1 MRTSHALLL
10 RLLHDPQYEF
20 GKVSV
25 EYVDRGAPGDV
36 SRVQGDRI
44 IRLEQGFMEIESEMK
59 TKFIPMHRIR
69 RIAYDGETMWEKGIE
84 PSAKKISNEDLDR
97 DLDRAQLAV
106 GPLDFAL
113 VAVQVILYGLNN
125 DI

>member
-10 RLLHDPQYEF
+10 RLFHDPKFEF

-25 EYVDRGAPGDV
+25 EYVDRGSPGDR
-36 SRVQGDRI
+36 SRVPGDRI

-69 RIAYDGETMWEKGIE
+69 RIAYDGETMWEKGID
-84 PSAKKISNEDLDR
+84 PCPGPGK
-97 DLDRAQLAV
+97 RAT
-106 GPLDFAL
+106 
-113 VAVQVILYGLNN
+113 
-125 DI
+125 DIHDQDI

>member
-10 RLLHDPQYEF
+10 RLFHDPKFEF

-25 EYVDRGAPGDV
+25 EYVDRGSRGDR
-36 SRVQGDRI
+36 SRVPGDRI

-69 RIAYDGETMWEKGIE
+69 RIAYDGETMWEKGID
-84 PSAKKISNEDLDR
+84 PCPGPGK
-97 DLDRAQLAV
+97 RAT
-106 GPLDFAL
+106 
-113 VAVQVILYGLNN
+113 
-125 DI
+125 DIHDQDI